1 MRRGTQLAAVLSVLL
16 LAIGALAMAGVA
28 TAQDG
33 TTTDETTTDQ
43 TTDETNTDD
52 ETTTEEDFDE
62 SEQPEIPPGFT
73 EDECDFTE
81 REDGT
86 TVVTCRHER
95 EATFEAETAR
105 REVAVEPVGG
115 TAAGAGG
122 LAGEDGPVVPILIGL
137 GGLALAGTAA
147 VLARRRRVD

>member
-1 MRRGTQLAAVLSVLL
+1 MRRGTYLVGVMLILL

-33 TTTDETTTDQ
+33 TTTDETTTDET
-43 TTDETNTDD
+43 TTDDG
-52 ETTTEEDFDE
+52 TTTEEDFDE